1 MVEFVIGTDIFRQE
15 GDLYLITVNC
25 VGVMGKGLAK
35 SFKEAHPDLYERYRH
50 DCRMKII
57 TIGNPVIYQAEN
69 GKRYMMFPTKERWQD
84 PSLPEYISAGL
95 QWMVDSVT
103 SADNEEGDIEP
114 TWRIVIP
121 PLGCA
126 NGGLS
131 FNDVKESIKL
141 FGSHMPNPIVVVYP
155 PWMEQDDKWD

>member
-1 MVEFVIGTDIFRQE
+1 MVEFVIGTDIFREE

-57 TIGNPVIYQAEN
+57 TIGNPVIYQADN
-69 GKRYMMFPTKERWQD
+69 GKRYMMFPTKDRWQD
-84 PSLPEYISAGL
+84 PSLSEYISAGL
-95 QWMVDSVT
+95 QWMVDSVG
-103 SADNEEGDIEP
+103 EEGDIDP
-114 TWRIVIP
+114 KWKIVIP

-126 NGGLS
+126 NGGLN
-131 FNDVKESIKL
+131 FADVKESIKL

>member
-1 MVEFVIGTDIFRQE
+1 MVEFVIGQDIFRQE

-35 SFKEAHPDLYERYRH
+35 SFKDAHPDLYERYRH

-57 TIGNPVIYQAEN
+57 TIGNPVIYKADN
-69 GKRYMMFPTKERWQD
+69 GKHYMMFPTKDRWQD
-84 PSLPEYISAGL
+84 PSLTEYISAGL
-95 QWMVDSVT
+95 QWMVDSVG
-103 SADNEEGDIEP
+103 EEGDIDP
-114 TWRIVIP
+114 TWKIIVP

-131 FNDVKESIKL
+131 FTEVKESIKL
-141 FGSHMPNPIVVVYP
+141 FAGHMPNEVVVVYP
-155 PWMEQDDKWD
+155 PWMETTNAWD